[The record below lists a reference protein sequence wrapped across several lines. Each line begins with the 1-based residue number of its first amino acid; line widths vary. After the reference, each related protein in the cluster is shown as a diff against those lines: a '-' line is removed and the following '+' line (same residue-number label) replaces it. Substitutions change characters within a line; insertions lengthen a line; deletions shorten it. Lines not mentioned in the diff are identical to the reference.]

1 MLDILLIG
9 FVNTAKGLIISSSLE
24 VDSISKRQVLDWWL
38 VGKSHVVQKAQPCS
52 NSLVCKCVLRKIRPQ
67 SMGISATGHMVL
79 KNSSQNPAS
88 SFFLFT
94 FIIPLA
100 FRAHTSI
107 LVRSY
112 ILWNFLWAFHILYS
126 IQLSGFPFCLLLD
139 DSGDCY

>member
-1 MLDILLIG
+1 
-9 FVNTAKGLIISSSLE
+9 
-24 VDSISKRQVLDWWL
+24 
-38 VGKSHVVQKAQPCS
+38 
-52 NSLVCKCVLRKIRPQ
+52 
-67 SMGISATGHMVL
+67 MGISATGHMVL